1 MNMSMPRIP
10 EPKELMD
17 ETTQALAYA
26 QADFSE
32 SNELFVK
39 LFIEVCG
46 ADFIGHVL
54 DVGCGPADIPLR
66 LLRRLPGLRVHALDG
81 AKAMLNLAQEAA
93 NRESDLMSR
102 LSLQH
107 KLLPAT
113 DLPARQYDA
122 VVSNSLLHHLSNPLD
137 LWRTL
142 KHCAKDGAPTV
153 MMDLKR
159 PASLEE
165 IDTLMVRYA
174 ADAPPVLR
182 EDFRNSLLAAY
193 TPAEIHDQ
201 LEQVGLSRFE
211 VKVVSDRHLAV
222 IGRIDERL

>member
-1 MNMSMPRIP
+1 
-10 EPKELMD
+10 
-17 ETTQALAYA
+17 
-26 QADFSE
+26 
-32 SNELFVK
+32 
-39 LFIEVCG
+39 
-46 ADFIGHVL
+46 
-54 DVGCGPADIPLR
+54 
-66 LLRRLPGLRVHALDG
+66 
-81 AKAMLNLAQEAA
+81 
-93 NRESDLMSR
+93 
-102 LSLQH
+102 
-107 KLLPAT
+107 
-113 DLPARQYDA
+113 
-122 VVSNSLLHHLSNPLD
+122 
-137 LWRTL
+137 
-142 KHCAKDGAPTV
+142 